1 MKDESNREFPSPFP
15 FILHPSSLL
24 QLVRLPNVFTAM
36 ADILLGF
43 LLTHRRLDPWHQF
56 ALLLG
61 ASSLLYMAGIALNDY
76 FDREQDARERPF
88 RPIPSGRVSAK
99 TARVLGFGMLG
110 AGVVLGWIAAG
121 VSQDLRA
128 GIVATL
134 LAGAIVAYNG
144 VLKQTPLG
152 PLAMGACRTLNV
164 LLGMSVSLGAWTAP
178 FWVVAGGIGLYIA
191 GVTIFARSEARESG
205 RLQLISGMVVML
217 MGIATVAT
225 TPAWATGGEWP
236 PFGVRGNWYVFWAL
250 FGMLIGY
257 RCLRAVVEPRPEL
270 VQAAVKNC
278 ILSLIVM
285 DAAACLAV
293 QEIQWGIVILLLLV
307 PTMFLG
313 RWIYST

>member
-1 MKDESNREFPSPFP
+1 M
-15 FILHPSSLL
+15 
-24 QLVRLPNVFTAM
+24 RLPNVFTAM

-43 LLTHRRLDPWHQF
+43 LLTHRRLDPWQEF

-61 ASSLLYMAGIALNDY
+61 ASSLLYMAGIVLNDY
-76 FDREQDARERPF
+76 FDREQDARERQF

-110 AGVVLGWIAAG
+110 AGVAVGWIATA
-121 VSQDLRA
+121 VSHDPRA

-134 LAGAIVAYNG
+134 LAGAIAAYNG
-144 VLKQTPLG
+144 VLKRTPLG
-152 PLAMGACRTLNV
+152 PPAMGACRTLNV
-164 LLGMSVSLGAWTAP
+164 LLGMSVSLGTWTAP
-178 FWVVAGGIGLYIA
+178 YWVVAGGIGLYIA
-191 GVTIFARSEARESG
+191 GVTIFARREAGESG
-205 RLQLISGMVVML
+205 RVQLTLGVVVMIL
-217 MGIATVAT
+217 GIATVAS
-225 TPAWATGGEWP
+225 TPTWATGGEWP

-250 FGMLIGY
+250 FGMLIAY
-257 RCLRAVVEPRPEL
+257 RCLRAVMEPRAEL

-278 ILSLIVM
+278 IFSLVVM

-293 QEIQWGIVILLLLV
+293 QEIFWGLVILLLLV

>member
-1 MKDESNREFPSPFP
+1 MNQTENSRAPFR
-15 FILHPSSLL
+15 SSFSLQPLSFL

-43 LLTHRRLDPWHQF
+43 LLTHRRLDPWQEF

-76 FDREQDARERPF
+76 FDREHDAQERPF

-99 TARVLGFGMLG
+99 TAQMLGFGMLA
-110 AGVVLGWIAAG
+110 AGVVLGWIATA
-121 VSQDLRA
+121 VSHDVRA

-144 VLKQTPLG
+144 VLKRTPLG

-164 LLGMSVSLGAWTAP
+164 LLGMSVSLGNWTAP
-178 FWVVAGGIGLYIA
+178 YWAVAGGIGLYIA

-205 RLQLISGMVVML
+205 RMQLTLGIVVML
-217 MGIATVAT
+217 LGIATVAST
-225 TPAWATGGEWP
+225 TTWVTGGEWP
-236 PFGVRGNWYVFWAL
+236 PFDVRGNWYVFWAL

-257 RCLRAVVEPRPEL
+257 RCLRAVMEPRPEL
-270 VQAAVKNC
+270 VQAAVRNC
-278 ILSLIVM
+278 IFSLIVM

-293 QEIQWGIVILLLLV
+293 QEIQWGIVILLLLL